1 MKQLNQTEL
10 LIIGAVVVAAVYL
23 YLQNKK
29 KKEAE
34 AERATTIQNSEQI
47 SQGTGS
53 FNPKPFA
60 ERIKSDLGAYTADT
74 SLYEEMNKLNSPDI
88 RAIWQYYD
96 TNLKDK
102 DPEKGKTLGLAIY
115 DSYAFTRSFT
125 FGWDWDYYAGVFYNR
140 LNALGLP

>member
-1 MKQLNQTEL
+1 MQSR
-10 LIIGAVVVAAVYL
+10 
-23 YLQNKK
+23 KK
-29 KKEAE
+29 KQEE
-34 AERATTIQNSEQI
+34 ETRTATVANSEAI
-47 SQGTGS
+47 SQGAGT

-60 ERIKSDLGAYTADT
+60 ERIKSDIGAYTADT
-74 SLYEEMNKLNSPDI
+74 GLYDEMIKLNSPDV

-102 DPEKGKTLGLAIY
+102 DPEKGKTMGLAIY

-125 FGWDWDYYAGVFYNR
+125 FGWDWEYHAKLFYDR